1 MTYRHLVVLGAVAGV
16 GFTMSLFVAQLAF
29 SDLALLAA
37 AKVGVLGA
45 SVAAAV
51 LALVLGRVLLAP
63 AEAPGAAAS
72 ADEAEGETAS

>member
-29 SDLALLAA
+29 TDRGPSRCG
-37 AKVGVLGA
+37 KGRGPGPCGGGVA
-45 SVAAAV
+45 
-51 LALVLGRVLLAP
+51 ALVLGRVLPAP
-63 AEAPGAAAS
+63 ARRPAPRH